1 MNLLLRGSVAALLCA
16 GLAFGQWSGISTVG
30 EGHKIR
36 VETAQKKYKGTFSG
50 LTDTAVKLTSGDG
63 EVSVP
68 RSEVLRVYSQSQ
80 SHRVRNTI
88 IGTAIGVAV
97 GVTLYGTLGALF
109 RNESSDDT
117 TPMLVAPM
125 AVGAALGAV
134 LPTGRMMKIYDAKDE
149 SGSSR
154 RPGD

>member
-1 MNLLLRGSVAALLCA
+1 M
-16 GLAFGQWSGISTVG
+16 
-30 EGHKIR
+30 
-36 VETAQKKYKGTFSG
+36 
-50 LTDTAVKLTSGDG
+50 
-63 EVSVP
+63 
-68 RSEVLRVYSQSQ
+68 YSQSQ
-80 SHRVRNTI
+80 SHRVRNTM
-88 IGTAIGVAV
+88 IGTVVGVAV

-109 RNESSDDT
+109 RNESADDT

-149 SGSSR
+149 SGPSR